1 MFGGVVIYVGCFVY
15 VGLVVYP
22 GGVIEGVFLVCV
34 YEGGVILVVGVVV
47 VERMLEAGGDD
58 EENSFEEGDIILDFI
73 ELEGDFD
80 DGFVDDP

>member
-1 MFGGVVIYVGCFVY
+1 MGCFVY
-15 VGLVVYP
+15 VGLGVYP